1 MAEAGLPT
9 ELQSMSPMCYGA
21 LELFRRSHAGLYAVV
36 PYPCATNEV
45 VNRGITASTRKDI
58 LWRIPP

>member
-21 LELFRRSHAGLYAVV
+21 LELFG
-36 PYPCATNEV
+36 EV
-45 VNRGITASTRKDI
+45 MLDYTLWSPI
-58 LWRIPP
+58 LAQLTKLLIVA